1 MPGSTLYAS
10 AEFKLNAHI
19 DEERALVVYILH
31 VHCLVGQKPQH
42 RHREAAAP
50 LSFILRCVYIFCID
64 VGEFTLT
71 HRG

>member
-10 AEFKLNAHI
+10 AEFQLNAHI

-42 RHREAAAP
+42 RHRKAAAP
-50 LSFILRCVYIFCID
+50 FSLCTFFVLMWVN
-64 VGEFTLT
+64 LP
-71 HRG
+71 